1 MTRVTGFVV
10 LSNVD
15 ASLAALGGVR
25 LLVTLVRVLT
35 ARVTTC
41 QPRVLI
47 DVHQATVVAVET

>member
-1 MTRVTGFVV
+1 MMRTTGFVV
-10 LSNVD
+10 LSYVD

-35 ARVTTC
+35 SRVTTR